1 MQVDKM
7 NAFGFMHPSQPESVL
22 PVEDQYTEAVDMLY
36 QVKHEQIQ
44 TRSGSTPKVNVRGM
58 YSNPYVNTAT
68 AKKYGPYGGSSHF
81 IVTDIQVIFPDLFK
95 YYIRHHRYMFSSEQ
109 LELLLQTV
117 KRLQDPAYNA
127 QFVRTALSSAN
138 DGRVY
143 VRLAGYENDI
153 EDYSHCIENTIGI
166 EGFSEEIVD
175 ELSSHV
181 FKVLPEA
188 PTAEIWH
195 TEETAG
201 VKIDFYS

>member
-36 QVKHEQIQ
+36 QVKYERIQ

-68 AKKYGPYGGSSHF
+68 AKKYGPYSGSSHF
-81 IVTDIQVIFPDLFK
+81 IVADIQVIFTDLFK
-95 YYIRHHRYMFSSEQ
+95 YYIRHHRYMFSEEQ

-117 KRLQDPAYNA
+117 KRLQDPVYNT
-127 QFVRTALSSAN
+127 QFVKTALAAAN

-143 VRLAGYENDI
+143 VRLAGYENNI

-166 EGFSEEIVD
+166 EGFSDEIIYQ
-175 ELSSHV
+175 LSSHV
-181 FKVLPEA
+181 FKVLPNE
-188 PTAEIWH
+188 PKEEIWQS
-195 TEETAG
+195 EEIGG